1 MVAELVE
8 AVEGMAKQKTKTM
21 KKEGKKTPTARMLLG
36 KRGEDEA
43 CRLLERLGHRIVK
56 RNFRTGHLEIDII
69 SEDGHGVHFVEVKSR
84 VAPVATA
91 PEENV
96 TSLKQRKIAQAAL
109 KFLNSTC
116 DGFSGGNKEVFFD
129 VVAVTFEKGEV
140 KTEWFPN
147 AFVPMYY

>member
-1 MVAELVE
+1 
-8 AVEGMAKQKTKTM
+8 M
-21 KKEGKKTPTARMLLG
+21 KNERKKTPTARMLLG
-36 KRGEDEA
+36 KRGEDVA
-43 CRLLERLGHRIVK
+43 CRLLEGLGHRIVK

-69 SEDGHGVHFVEVKSR
+69 SEDDHGVHFVEVKSR
-84 VAPVATA
+84 VAPVAVA

-109 KFLNSTC
+109 KFLHST
-116 DGFSGGNKEVFFD
+116 GGGNKEVFFD